1 MNGSVVWDLQH
12 QTVIFIRPRYAGRIF
27 FRLSMADFYVRAQA
41 IMSAR
46 VQPLRVRQLPSG
58 STVAIRF
65 SLFSLVNFM
74 DEKQTRNF

>member
-1 MNGSVVWDLQH
+1 MNDSVVWGLQH
-12 QTVIFIRPRYAGRIF
+12 RTIIFTCPRYAGRIF
-27 FRLSMADFYVRAQA
+27 FYLSRAIYFARAQT

-58 STVAIRF
+58 STVAVRF